1 MQKLITSLLLIF
13 LFFNAKAQHE
23 ADNFISAKAASQQ
36 YAQKFQGQSLIIFP
50 EVRENPIKW
59 DDSLRL
65 NWLENNYT
73 IKPYVFHAQ
82 PGEYFVFQVGAWA
95 VDKDIKN
102 VQVRFSDFKNEDGKI
117 ITSKKITCFNAGG
130 INYLGKP
137 FTENINIPD
146 GNIQALWIGINLPE
160 TAKGIYYGSVNI
172 SADGVHGKN
181 LKIKLELS
189 GKVVADH
196 GFDEG
201 KRLSRLAWLNSNEGI
216 NNKITKGYIPVSRE
230 DKVIKI
236 LGRSTEIGDNG
247 LPEKIMSYFTS
258 SNQSISKQG
267 GDIIDKPFQFIIE
280 KENGEIVHLLP
291 GKLQFTQQSPSFI
304 TWKVIN
310 TSDECDVVCNGRLEF
325 DGFASFG
332 LQIKAKKAISIKD
345 IRLEVSMDKDKA
357 TYMMGLNKEGGLRP
371 KDWQWKWD
379 TTKNQD
385 ALWTG
390 AVNGGLQIKW
400 KAENYVLPL
409 VNIYY
414 DFGRLHLPPSW
425 GNEGKG
431 GVNVYEKGKSVIINA
446 YSGAREMKKGE
457 QLNYDFE
464 LLETPFKTMNKEIQF
479 GDRYYHSGKN
489 VSAGFIHEAD
499 SLGANIINVHQGNVI
514 YPFINY
520 PYSDVNV
527 DVLKNF
533 IQKVHQDHKEA
544 KVYYTTRELTVNL
557 PEFWPF
563 VSLNGEVIYPGP
575 GADAKTLINAKG
587 PDSWLKTNLR
597 GKKYIPAWVAHFTE
611 GKYAGMQDLSVITTP
626 DSRLNN
632 FYIAGLNWMVN
643 NLKVDGIYIDDCS
656 LDRFTIRR
664 ARKILDDG
672 RPSAR
677 IDMHSWDHF
686 NQYAGYASC
695 LNLYMDLLPY
705 IDQLWIGE
713 GRNYDTP
720 PDYWL
725 VEIAGIP
732 FGLPG
737 QMLQGGGNPWRGMI
751 YGITDRAGWSGG
763 TPPDNIWKFWDQ
775 YHIQQKEMIG
785 YWDKNCPVTSS
796 NNSVKVTV
804 YKGKTQ
810 TIIAVAN
817 FGQTEQSAS
826 LKINYQ
832 QLGLDRSKV
841 EFRVPFILRYQDE
854 KRLASLE
861 KLDVPAKKGYLIVM
875 EDKN

>member
-1 MQKLITSLLLIF
+1 MQKLIIFLLVIF
-13 LFFNAKAQHE
+13 LFSNAKAQHE
-23 ADNFISAKAASQQ
+23 VDNFISTQAAAQQ

-65 NWLENNYT
+65 NWLESNYT
-73 IKPYVFHAQ
+73 IKPFVFQSQ

-95 VDKDIKN
+95 LNQDVKN

-117 ITSKKITCFNAGG
+117 IASDKITCFNAGG

-137 FTENINIPD
+137 FTENINIP
-146 GNIQALWIGINLPE
+146 GGKVQALWMGINLPE
-160 TAKGIYYGSVNI
+160 TAKGIYYGSINI
-172 SADGVHGKN
+172 SANGIPAKSI
-181 LKIKLELS
+181 KIELGIS
-189 GKVVADH
+189 GKVVADK

-201 KRLSRLAWLNSNEGI
+201 ERLSRLAWLNSTVGI
-216 NNKITKGYIPVSRE
+216 NDKITKGYIPISRE
-230 DKVIKI
+230 DKTIKI
-236 LGRSTEIGDNG
+236 LGRSVEIADNG
-247 LPEKIMSYFTS
+247 LPEKIVSYFTS
-258 SNQSISKQG
+258 SNQSIAKQE
-267 GDIIDKPFQFIIE
+267 GDITDKPFQFIIE
-280 KENGEIVHLLP
+280 KENGEFVHLLP
-291 GKLQFTQQSPSFI
+291 GKLLFPQQSPSFI

-310 TSDECDVVCNGRLEF
+310 TSDECDVVCKGRLEF

-332 LQIKAKKAISIKD
+332 LQVKAKKAISIKD

-414 DFGRLHLPPSW
+414 DFGHLHLPPSW

-431 GVNVYEKGKSVIINA
+431 GVNVYEKEKSVMINA
-446 YSGAREMKKGE
+446 YSGVREMKKDE
-457 QLNYDFE
+457 QLNYDLE
-464 LLETPFKTMNKEIQF
+464 LLITPFKTMNKEIQF
-479 GDRYYHSGKN
+479 GDRYYHSGNN
-489 VSAGFIHEAD
+489 VSARFIHEAD
-499 SLGANIINVHQGNVI
+499 SLGANIINVHQGNDI

-533 IQKVHQDHKEA
+533 IEKVHQDHKEA

-563 VSLNGEVIYPGP
+563 VSLNGEVIYPGL
-575 GADAKTLINAKG
+575 GADAKTLINTKG
-587 PDSWLKTNLR
+587 PDSWLKTNLP

-643 NLKVDGIYIDDCS
+643 NLKIDGIYIDDCS
-656 LDRFTIRR
+656 LDRFTICR

-677 IDMHSWDHF
+677 IDMHSWNHF
-686 NQYAGYASC
+686 NKYAGYASC

-705 IDQLWIGE
+705 IDPLWIGE

-737 QMLQGGGNPWRGMI
+737 QMLEGGGNPWRGMI
-751 YGITDRAGWSGG
+751 YGMTNRAGWTG

-785 YWDKNCPVTSS
+785 YWDKNCPITSS
-796 NNSVKVTV
+796 NDSVKVTL
-804 YKGKTQ
+804 YKGKMQ

-817 FGQTEQSAS
+817 FGQTAQSTS
-826 LKINYQ
+826 LKVNYY

-841 EFRVPFILRYQDE
+841 EFRVPFILRYQD
-854 KRLASLE
+854 KKQLASLE
-861 KLDVPAKKGYLIVM
+861 NLDIPAKKGYLIVIQ
-875 EDKN
+875 DKN

>member
-13 LFFNAKAQHE
+13 LFFNANAQDE

-36 YAQKFQGQSLIIFP
+36 YAQKFQGLSLIIFP
-50 EVRENPIKW
+50 EVREKPIKW

-65 NWLENNYT
+65 NWLENIYT

-95 VDKDIKN
+95 IDKDIKN
-102 VQVRFSDFKNEDGKI
+102 VQVRFADLKNEDGKI
-117 ITSKKITCFNAGG
+117 ITSQKITCFNAGG
-130 INYLGKP
+130 TNYLGKP
-137 FTENINIPD
+137 FTENINITD
-146 GNIQALWIGINLPE
+146 GKVQALWMGINLPE

-172 SADGVHGKN
+172 SADGVHEKT
-181 LKIKLELS
+181 LKIKLEIS

-201 KRLSRLAWLNSNEGI
+201 KRLSRLAWLNSTVGI
-216 NNKITKGYIPVSRE
+216 NNKITKGYVPVSRE

-258 SNQSISKQG
+258 SNQSIAKQG

-280 KENGEIVHLLP
+280 KENGEFVHLLP

-304 TWKVIN
+304 TWKVVN
-310 TSDECDVVCNGRLEF
+310 TSGECDVVCNGRLAF

-332 LQIKAKKAISIKD
+332 LQVKAKKTISIKD

-371 KDWQWKWD
+371 KEWQWKWD

-431 GVNVYEKGKSVIINA
+431 GVNVYEKGKSVMINA
-446 YSGAREMKKGE
+446 YSGTREMKKGE

-479 GDRYYHSGKN
+479 GDHYYHSGKN
-489 VSAGFIHEAD
+489 VSDGFIHEAD
-499 SLGANIINVHQGNVI
+499 SLGANIINVHQGNDI

-533 IQKVHQDHKEA
+533 IGKVHEDHKEA

-575 GADAKTLINAKG
+575 GAEAKTLINAKG
-587 PDSWLKTNLR
+587 PDPWLKTNLR

-643 NLKVDGIYIDDCS
+643 HLKIDGIYIDDCS

-677 IDMHSWDHF
+677 IDMHSWNHF

-737 QMLQGGGNPWRGMI
+737 QMLEGGGNPWRGMI
-751 YGITDRAGWSGG
+751 YGITDRAGWSG
-763 TPPDNIWKFWDQ
+763 TPPDNLWKFWDQ

-796 NNSVKVTV
+796 NDSVKVTV
-804 YKGKTQ
+804 YKGKMQ

-832 QLGLDRSKV
+832 QLGLDETKAS
-841 EFRVPFILRYQDE
+841 FSIPFILRYQDE
-854 KRLASLE
+854 KQLASLE
-861 KLDVPAKKGYLIVM
+861 NLVIPAKMGYLIVV
-875 EDKN
+875 ENK